1 MENSFI
7 LMFVWT
13 AIKNSV
19 YKFLNEVHEEEP
31 CTEDEFGDVKV
42 MA

>member
-7 LMFVWT
+7 LMFVGT
-13 AIKNSV
+13 AIKDSV

-42 MA
+42 MT